1 MGLLRRCMRDWG
13 FICVWD
19 GGVGVGLDDGWA
31 RCAVAHACVVEAH
44 GHMVAILA
52 LAAVVLSG
60 ASTPTNHHGQT
71 GRFDYLRHSNDSLLS
86 P

>member
-1 MGLLRRCMRDWG
+1 MIGASYAYGMG
-13 FICVWD
+13 
-19 GGVGVGLDDGWA
+19 GVGLDDGWA

-71 GRFDYLRHSNDSLLS
+71 GRFDYRLHCDESLLYA
-86 P
+86 